1 MQNVDKIIGE
11 HLKSTRAHLE
21 LSFDADV
28 LAYYGDIA
36 TGYMTWFRQC
46 LEKMGSDGRV
56 RKSKLVVVLNTS
68 GGEVEAVERMVE
80 MQRHFYS
87 EVYFVI
93 PHLAMSAGT
102 IYCMS
107 GDKIYMDYS
116 SSLGPIDPQVQNKDG
131 KWVPALGYLD
141 KFEDILTKAK
151 DGTITNVEYAIAQ
164 NQDMAELRR
173 YEQARDLSVTLLKQ
187 WLTTYK
193 FKDWLTHRSA
203 GANQGMGVTQ
213 AEKENRADEIAKQL
227 GDNKLWHSHGRRI
240 GVETLRNKLRL
251 EIDDYSS
258 VDELR
263 EKINDYHDLINDYM
277 RRQNWTIFINATN
290 MEESI

>member
-1 MQNVDKIIGE
+1 MQNIDKIIGE
-11 HLKSTRAHLE
+11 HLKQTRARLE
-21 LSFDADV
+21 DHFDADV

-36 TGYMTWFRQC
+36 TAYMTYFRQC
-46 LEKMGSDGRV
+46 LEKIGTNNRTL
-56 RKSKLVVVLNTS
+56 KSKLVVVLNTS

-80 MQRHFYS
+80 MQRHFYK

-141 KFEDILTKAK
+141 KFEEILENARK
-151 DGTITNVEYAIAQ
+151 GTITNVEYAIAQ
-164 NQDMAELRR
+164 NQDLAELSR
-173 YEQARDLSVTLLKQ
+173 YEQALDLSVSLLKQ
-187 WLTTYK
+187 WLKDYK
-193 FKDWLTHRSA
+193 FKDWITHRSPGPNNGNLVNDDEKDA
-203 GANQGMGVTQ
+203 RAN
-213 AEKENRADEIAKQL
+213 EIAKQL

-240 GVETLRNKLRL
+240 GIDTLRSKLRL
-251 EIDDYSS
+251 EIEDYSS
-258 VDELR
+258 INDLR
-263 EKINDYHDLINDYM
+263 EKINDYHDLIVDYM
-277 RRQNWTIFINATN
+277 KRQNWSTFINATN
-290 MEESI
+290 IEEST